1 MIYLVDGHNLIPK
14 LPGLALCQLDVESVL
29 LERLQVFSRI
39 SRRPVEVF
47 FDGAP
52 PGQSGKRK
60 SGTVVAHFV
69 RLGRTADESI
79 IARLDQ
85 LGAAVRNALV
95 VTSDRRVQT
104 EARNR
109 RAGVISS
116 EEFSARLSEALRAAQ
131 ESRKNEAPSPGEGEV
146 AEWLKLFG
154 ENE

>member
-14 LPGLALCQLDVESVL
+14 VPGLALGQMDVETRL
-29 LERLQVFSRI
+29 LERLQIFCRV
-39 SRRPVEVF
+39 RRRQVEVF

-60 SGTVVAHFV
+60 AGVVVAHFV
-69 RLGRTADESI
+69 RQGRTADESI
-79 IARLDQ
+79 VARLDQ
-85 LGAAVRNALV
+85 MGASARNAVV

-109 RAGVISS
+109 RAQVLTS
-116 EEFSARLSEALRAAQ
+116 EQFSGQLLDALQEAQTVL
-131 ESRKNEAPSPGEGEV
+131 KDNPTPPGEGEV
-146 AEWLKLFG
+146 NEWLRLFG